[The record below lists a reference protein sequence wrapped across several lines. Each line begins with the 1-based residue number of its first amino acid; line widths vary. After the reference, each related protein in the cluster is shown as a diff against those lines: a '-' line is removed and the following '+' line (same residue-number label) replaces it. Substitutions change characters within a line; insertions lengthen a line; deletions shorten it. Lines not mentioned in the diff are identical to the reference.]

1 MLILSQKI
9 YFTEIFKDFSL
20 QNIKIVTTSM
30 KFRVYLTKI
39 IRTAESELI
48 T

>member
-1 MLILSQKI
+1 MKIL
-9 YFTEIFKDFSL
+9 KDFNL
-20 QNIKIVTTSM
+20 QNIKTVTTSM

-39 IRTAESELI
+39 TEAAELELI